1 MTQHVAVIVK
11 TAVSFESMICE
22 TELCILILKGNVE

>member
-1 MTQHVAVIVK
+1 MKFGFECAK
-11 TAVSFESMICE
+11 TVVSFESMICE